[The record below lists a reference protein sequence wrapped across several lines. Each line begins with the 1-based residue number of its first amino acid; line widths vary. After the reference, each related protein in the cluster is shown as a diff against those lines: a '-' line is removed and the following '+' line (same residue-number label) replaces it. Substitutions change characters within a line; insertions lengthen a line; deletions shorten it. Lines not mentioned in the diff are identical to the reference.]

1 MASTAIGRSELDADR
16 SMPLRNE
23 SVGGALRR
31 VAAEAP
37 DGLAL
42 VEGHPDPARR
52 RRWTFAEL
60 LADAERMA
68 RALATRFEPGE
79 HVAVWASSTPEW
91 VVLEFATA
99 LAGIVLVTVNPA
111 LQSREVA
118 YVLGQSKSAGLFYER
133 SFRGNPMAEHLAA
146 VRRDLPRLRHVVPF
160 DELDGF
166 LAETDPRLTLPDVD
180 PRSPA
185 QIQYT
190 SGTTG
195 APKGA
200 LLSHAGI
207 TDNGRLSMELVGLG
221 AGDSYLNCM
230 PLFHTGG
237 CVLGVLGPIQRLAT
251 CVCLREFNP
260 ELMLDLCEAE
270 RVTHFLAVPTM
281 LVALLAEAARKPR
294 DLSSLRLICSG
305 AAPVPAELV
314 RRVQAE
320 FGVEFAI
327 LFGQTEAAP
336 VITMTRPDDKP
347 EDIVGTLG
355 TAIPQVA
362 VKIVDPV
369 SGETVPVDTVGELCA
384 KGFNVMLGYYDMP
397 ERTAETIDADGWLH
411 TGDLATM
418 DERGYFRIAGRLK
431 DMIIRGGE
439 NIYPV
444 EVEEVLFRHPGV
456 AEVAVVGLPDE
467 TWGEVVAAFVRD
479 ADPAQPVS
487 DDDLRAWMREHL
499 APHKTPAVWVHVEAF
514 PLTPWG
520 KIQKFALGEAWVTG
534 SRPRAARP

>member
-1 MASTAIGRSELDADR
+1 MARSEIEADR
-16 SMPLRNE
+16 SMPLRHE
-23 SVGGALRR
+23 SVGAALRR
-31 VAAEAP
+31 AAAAAP

-42 VEGHPDPARR
+42 VEGQPDPGRR
-52 RRWTFAEL
+52 RRWTFTEL

-99 LAGIVLVTVNPA
+99 LAGVVLVTVNPA
-111 LQSREVA
+111 LRQEELA
-118 YVLGQSKSAGLFYER
+118 YVLGQSKSVGLFYER
-133 SFRGNPMAEHLAA
+133 SFRGNPMAEQLAA
-146 VRRDLPRLRHVVPF
+146 VGGELPRLRDVVAV
-160 DELDGF
+160 DDIDGF
-166 LAETDPRLTLPDVD
+166 VAGGHPGVALPEVD
-180 PRSPA
+180 PHSAA

-207 TDNGRLSMELVGLG
+207 TDNGRMAMELVGLDRGG
-221 AGDSYLNCM
+221 AYLNCM

-251 CVCLREFNP
+251 CVCLREFDP
-260 ELMLDLCEAE
+260 ALMLELCEAE

-281 LVALLAEAARKPR
+281 LVALLGERARKER
-294 DLSSLRLICSG
+294 DLSALRLICSG
-305 AAPVPAELV
+305 AAPVPTELV
-314 RRVQAE
+314 RRVQRE
-320 FGVEFAI
+320 FGVEFSI

-336 VITMTRPDDKP
+336 VITMTRPDDAP
-347 EDIVGTLG
+347 EDIAGTLG

-362 VKIVDPV
+362 VKIVDPAT
-369 SGETVPVDTVGELCA
+369 GDTVPVGQPGELCA

-397 ERTAETIDADGWLH
+397 ERTAETVDGDGWLH
-411 TGDLATM
+411 TGDLVTM
-418 DERGYFRIAGRLK
+418 DDRGYFRIAGRLK

-444 EVEEVLFRHPGV
+444 EIEEVVFRHPGV

-467 TWGEVVAAFVRD
+467 TWGEVVAAFIRD
-479 ADPAQPVS
+479 ADPARPVG
-487 DDDLRAWMREHL
+487 DAELRAHVREHL
-499 APHKTPAVWVHVEAF
+499 APHKTPTVWVHLEAF
-514 PLTPWG
+514 PLTPSG
-520 KIQKFALGEAWVTG
+520 KVQKFALRDAWL
-534 SRPRAARP
+534 ARPVPAAGAP